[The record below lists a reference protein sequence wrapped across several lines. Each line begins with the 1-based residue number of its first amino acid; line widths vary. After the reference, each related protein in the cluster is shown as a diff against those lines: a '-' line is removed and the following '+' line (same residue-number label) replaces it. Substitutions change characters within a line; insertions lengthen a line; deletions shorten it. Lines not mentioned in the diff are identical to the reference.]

1 MAHITP
7 NHQSAMKTTRF
18 FSLILLLFSVYSCN
32 YFKSEHPQAALPG
45 EEGATGMTDK
55 SILNYSATID
65 RTLSHYKKEY
75 SLIYLSG
82 DLSVYAEKYSAYG
95 DGKLYKTYIAN
106 GNTSNTVKS
115 YYFKN
120 DSLILVKE
128 QDKIMNDGVE
138 VYKNM
143 RSYMRNNVTFKMD
156 SRTASSAAALSTLPY
171 LLVQPSDNKYP
182 TEDYTDDIK
191 SMDDAIAGKD
201 KFEMVFDNITTYPDA
216 HYIFLKSK
224 SPSNYKAS
232 LLVNTR
238 DAFIDSLLNFPSVF
252 KDEKLSLRWK
262 IKDKEAIYVPVDSTS
277 TSASGLN
284 K

>member
-1 MAHITP
+1 
-7 NHQSAMKTTRF
+7 MKTIRF
-18 FSLILLLFSVYSCN
+18 LCSVILLVTLYSCN
-32 YFKSEHPQAALPG
+32 YFKSNHPQAALPG

-65 RTLSHYKKEY
+65 RTLSNYKKQF

-82 DLSVYAEKYSAYG
+82 DLSVYAEKYSTYG
-95 DGKLYKTYIAN
+95 DGKLYKTYTAN
-106 GNTSNTVKS
+106 GSISNSVKS

-138 VYKNM
+138 VYKNI
-143 RSYMRNNVTFKMD
+143 RSYLRNNVTFKMD
-156 SRTASSAAALSTLPY
+156 SRTASSGEALSKLPY
-171 LLVQPSDNKYP
+171 LLIQPAENKYP
-182 TEDYTDDIK
+182 EEDYAGDIK
-191 SMDDAIAGKD
+191 SMDDAIAGTD

-224 SPSNYKAS
+224 GPSNYKAS

-238 DAFIDSLLNFPSVF
+238 DAFIDSLLNYPAVF
-252 KDEKLSLRWK
+252 KDEKLSLRWT
-262 IKDKEAIYVPVDSTS
+262 IKDKEAIYVPVDSTR
-277 TSASGLN
+277 TSASGL
-284 K
+284 KR

>member
-1 MAHITP
+1 MNTI
-7 NHQSAMKTTRF
+7 RF
-18 FSLILLLFSVYSCN
+18 FSLVCLLFTFCSCN

-45 EEGATGMTDK
+45 QGGTTGMTDK

-95 DGKLYKTYIAN
+95 DGKLYKTYSAN
-106 GNTSNTVKS
+106 GNISNSVKS

-128 QDKIMNDGVE
+128 QDKIMNEGVE
-138 VYKNM
+138 VYKNI
-143 RSYMRNNVTFKMD
+143 RTYLRNNVTFKMD
-156 SRTASSAAALSTLPY
+156 SRTAGSAAALSTLPY

-182 TEDYTDDIK
+182 AEDYTDDIK

-224 SPSNYKAS
+224 NPSNYKAS

-252 KDEKLSLRWK
+252 KDDKLSLKWK
-262 IKDKEAIYVPVDSTS
+262 IKDKEAVYVPVDSTS

>member
-106 GNTSNTVKS
+106 GNTSNTIKS